1 MVVFQ
6 MIHTRKELVEK
17 VKGLQTYIE
26 NKEGFLIRKEEL
38 AQVEQFISEI
48 ISALPETIK
57 K

>member
-48 ISALPETIK
+48 ISALPETNK